1 MKENLDVSK
10 SKRNLF
16 IVVGVVS
23 FFALFLGMEL
33 SRFFHNYSDRQS
45 SIHNTTSDKTQGMVK
60 SFFAQQGSR
69 Q

>member
-23 FFALFLGMEL
+23 FFSLFLGMEL
-33 SRFFHNYSDRQS
+33 SRFFHKYSDRQAS
-45 SIHNTTSDKTQGMVK
+45 VHNTTSDKTQGMVK
-60 SFFAQQGSR
+60 SFFSQQGSR

>member
-16 IVVGVVS
+16 IVVGLVS
-23 FFALFLGMEL
+23 FLALFLGMEL
-33 SRFFHNYSDRQS
+33 SRFFHNYFDRQS